1 MNTKDL
7 QGFLGT
13 LEGNCQKYQVETNDV
28 IALGKEKCFPWE
40 GEMFSFFQ
48 CVPPNPQER
57 QGFKVNYI

>member
-28 IALGKEKCFPWE
+28 IALGKEKCFP
-40 GEMFSFFQ
+40 FSSVFL
-48 CVPPNPQER
+48 PTHR
-57 QGFKVNYI
+57 KGRDLK